1 MSGNRSSR
9 AVIRLVRRPQSEKS
23 ASNLGVD
30 DKGPFS
36 APDGITTSITFVVE
50 GDRVLHVSK
59 EVLALMS
66 PVFRRMF
73 ESDFRER
80 DANTIPLPDKTYDD
94 MVDFLSCLYPN
105 ILKPISDENVF
116 SVLGLAEEYQ
126 VDLLREKCLTHLL
139 NKCNGDEASHKELVL
154 LLLTSELYTLP
165 SLYEAA
171 FERVSKVQQCCELNE
186 IPEFFSLS
194 SDTRNKLL
202 YRKSLALEDLKISD
216 ENVHKVLQLASEFK
230 QGDLIQKCED
240 HLVARCKKSEK
251 PLVHGLVTIL
261 NAADKYNLPRL
272 REESIEL
279 AIKRKSF
286 DLEQSPVFANVSHE
300 MKLKIYSKRLK
311 MFEMLFG
318 RLSKLRCHCC
328 RKHSDYNC
336 KICFIA
342 VTKEVFAN
350 AGMLF

>member
-1 MSGNRSSR
+1 MSGNRTPR
-9 AVIRLVRRPQSEKS
+9 AVIRLVRRPQSEKKS
-23 ASNLGVD
+23 ANSMGRD

-36 APDGITTSITFVVE
+36 APDGITTSITFIVE
-50 GDRVLHVSK
+50 GDKILYVSK

-73 ESDFRER
+73 ESDFKEKG
-80 DANTIPLPDKTYDD
+80 ANTIPLPDKTYDD

-116 SVLGLAEEYQ
+116 SVLSLADEYQ
-126 VDLLREKCLTHLL
+126 VDLLKQKCLTHLL
-139 NKCNGDEASHKELVL
+139 NKCNGDEVSRNELVL
-154 LLLTSELYTLP
+154 LLLTAELYTLP
-165 SLYEAA
+165 SLHDAA
-171 FERVSKVQQCCELNE
+171 FERVSKVQQCCELEE
-186 IPEFFSLS
+186 IPEFHASAQIPE
-194 SDTRNKLL
+194 T
-202 YRKSLALEDLKISD
+202 D
-216 ENVHKVLQLASEFK
+216 ENVYKVLQMAAEFK

-261 NAADKYNLPRL
+261 NAADKHNLPRL